1 MARVRK
7 QAGAKELLYSH
18 APVVVLDNY
27 EHKGKWQE
35 VFPSVQPLEIEIGM
49 GRGNFI
55 LEKARQNPD
64 KNFLGIEVIEEIINE
79 AIERM
84 EQKGGVPDN
93 LRFIWMN
100 AQNVADIFAP
110 NEVSKI
116 YLNFSDPWPKN
127 RHRKRRLTHSNFLK
141 QYREILTPDGFLEQ
155 KTDSRGLFEFSLN
168 ELAAEDWRFQ
178 KIALDLYENLPEDN
192 IATEYEEKFV
202 KRGLPIY
209 YLKTQN
215 RK

>member
-7 QAGAKELLYSH
+7 QPGAKELLYSY
-18 APVVVLDNY
+18 APLVVLDTY
-27 EHKGKWQE
+27 EHKGRWQE
-35 VFPSVQPLEIEIGM
+35 VFPTPQPLEIEIGM

-55 LEKARQNPD
+55 FEKALKNPE
-64 KNFLGIEVIEEIINE
+64 KNFLGVEVIEEIINE
-79 AIERM
+79 AIGKM

-93 LRFIWMN
+93 LRFIWIN
-100 AQNVADIFAP
+100 AQNLTDIFAE
-110 NEVSKI
+110 NEINRI

-141 QYREILTPDGFLEQ
+141 QYREILAPGGILEQ
-155 KTDSRGLFEFSLN
+155 KTDSRELFEFSLN
-168 ELAAEDWRFQ
+168 ELAAEDWKFE
-178 KIALDLYENLPEDN
+178 KIMLDLYQKLPEDN
-192 IATEYEEKFV
+192 VATEYEEKFV

-209 YLKTQN
+209 YLQAAN

>member
-18 APVVVLDNY
+18 APLVVLDTY
-27 EHKGKWQE
+27 EHKGHWQE
-35 VFPSVQPLEIEIGM
+35 VFSKKQPLEIEIGM
-49 GRGNFI
+49 GRGTFI
-55 LEKARQNPD
+55 YEKALQNPD
-64 KNFLGIEVIEEIINE
+64 KNFIGIEVVEEIINE

-93 LRFIWMN
+93 LRFIWIN
-100 AQNVADIFAP
+100 AQNIADIFAK

-116 YLNFSDPWPKN
+116 YLNFSDPWPKY

-141 QYREILTPDGFLEQ
+141 QYRDILLDGGLLEQ
-155 KTDSRGLFEFSLN
+155 KTDSQELFEFSLN
-168 ELAAEDWRFQ
+168 ELAAEDWKFKR
-178 KIALDLYENLPEDN
+178 IALDLYRNLPEDN

-209 YLKTQN
+209 YLQAQN
-215 RK
+215 CK